1 MTTSSGAP
9 IPDNQNSITAGARGP
24 VLMQDYQLLE
34 KLAHQNRE
42 RIPER
47 VVHAKG
53 WGAFGDLIITADIS
67 KYTKA
72 KGLQSGAE
80 TPMLARFST
89 VAGEMGAADHECDVR
104 GFALKFYTEEGNWDL
119 IGNNIQKS

>member
-1 MTTSSGAP
+1 MSSGELTTTAGAP
-9 IPDNQNSITAGARGP
+9 VADNQNALTTGPRGP
-24 VLMQDYQLLE
+24 VQLQDYQLLE

-47 VVHAKG
+47 TVHAKG
-53 WGAFGDLIITADIS
+53 WGAHGELVITADIS

-72 KGLQSGAE
+72 KAPQKGAK

-89 VAGEMGAADHECDVR
+89 VAGELGVADAERDMR
-104 GFALKFYTEEGNWDL
+104 GFTL
-119 IGNNIQKS
+119 